1 VRRLQPPL
9 EPDVLIHHDE
19 IVVTTCTDRTF
30 LPALRRAAGL
40 VTSEGGPD
48 DHCGVVALEL
58 GIPAVIGAER
68 ALDLLDDGQSVVL
81 DAGRG
86 VVCQR

>member
-1 VRRLQPPL
+1 
-9 EPDVLIHHDE
+9 
-19 IVVTTCTDRTF
+19 
-30 LPALRRAAGL
+30 
-40 VTSEGGPD
+40 
-48 DHCGVVALEL
+48 L